1 MLSAPDLRWFGSAVP
16 LIAMGKKTEKQPVHV
31 SPESSTDPIARSIS
45 VVMVIARCIS
55 VVVVITRT
63 GVFVSRW

>member
-1 MLSAPDLRWFGSAVP
+1 
-16 LIAMGKKTEKQPVHV
+16 MGKKTEKQPVHV